1 MHSCTVELDPRAG
14 IKYGMS
20 RARVCKTGASKNER
34 IFLSYDAWILSLI
47 FFPFFGGANSFRDL
61 LLITSTGGL

>member
-1 MHSCTVELDPRAG
+1 MHPCTVELDPRAG

-34 IFLSYDAWILSLI
+34 IFLLVSYDAWIFSLI
-47 FFPFFGGANSFRDL
+47 FFFLFFGG
-61 LLITSTGGL
+61 GGCEQFPGPAAYN